1 MKWFPQYTSLD
12 EATADNYFALKADVN
27 GDGQT
32 NGADV
37 VYMASSVAGLPGYVI
52 SGNIAA
58 AAAASHAASASVQ
71 QVDPLRAILATKAV
85 RRVALPSPASYT
97 HPLGDTGASDSIET
111 VDIFAGL

>member
-37 VYMASSVAGLPGYVI
+37 VYMASSVAGLSGFVI

-58 AAAASHAASASVQ
+58 AAAASHAAAASVQ
-71 QVDPLRAILATKAV
+71 QVDPLRAILATAAV
-85 RRVALPSPASYT
+85 RRPPVPRTAAYT
-97 HPLGDTGASDSIET
+97 HPLGNTGSSDTIET

>member
-58 AAAASHAASASVQ
+58 AAAASHAAAASVQ
-71 QVDPLRAILATKAV
+71 QAKPTAAILATAAV
-85 RRVALPSPASYT
+85 RRAPSPRPAAYT
-97 HPLGDTGASDSIET
+97 HPLGDTGSSDTIET

>member
-37 VYMASSVAGLPGYVI
+37 VYMASSVAGL
-52 SGNIAA
+52 SGFDIIGDAA
-58 AAAASHAASASVQ
+58 SASHAAAASVQ

-85 RRVALPSPASYT
+85 RRVALPRPAAYT
-97 HPLGDTGASDSIET
+97 HPLGDTGSSDTIET
-111 VDIFAGL
+111 VDMFAGL